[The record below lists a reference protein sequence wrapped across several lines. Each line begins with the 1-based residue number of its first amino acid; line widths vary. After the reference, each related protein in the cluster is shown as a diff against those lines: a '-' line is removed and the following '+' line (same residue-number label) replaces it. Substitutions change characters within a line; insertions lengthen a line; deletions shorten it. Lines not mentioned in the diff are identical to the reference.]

1 MSAGLP
7 LPEDCG
13 KPCDPSALFR
23 NSAGQMQRVPVYR
36 LTFASHPVVAFDQRT
51 MSCRYTRRP
60 SSWRMHRYGEDVQ
73 SSPHDAA
80 RSGIRRMTLAGPKP
94 VSRSSLCRR
103 GDCCRTP
110 VTKRMRSLLITSAGP
125 ASPQRLAVYPR
136 AERDNCAGDSR
147 EVEKSVGDF
156 WGFWQDFWEGIDL
169 VGKYFLFGRRRVG
182 LTPLCPAGHLPH
194 KEGDRLVVSS
204 RPSRRLRI
212 EWAARVCPI
221 SLLVGE
227 MPAGRGG

>member
-60 SSWRMHRYGEDVQ
+60 SSWRMHRVGEDVQ

-94 VSRSSLCRR
+94 VSRSSLRRR

-136 AERDNCAGDSR
+136 AERDNCGGDSR
-147 EVEKSVGDF
+147 EVEKSAG
-156 WGFWQDFWEGIDL
+156 GFFD
-169 VGKYFLFGRRRVG
+169 VFGRIFGKGLIWLGSIFIVALAGVAYPPLPCRASPPQGGRLAGGG
-182 LTPLCPAGHLPH
+182 LTGHL
-194 KEGDRLVVSS
+194 ER
-204 RPSRRLRI
+204 
-212 EWAARVCPI
+212 C
-221 SLLVGE
+221 
-227 MPAGRGG
+227 GGATAIFTDLSFA